1 MYIYDFL
8 TSLDLLKKERI
19 PLMDEFPKNAIYYG
33 KCSKEE
39 LQKGNP
45 TIIGEGDKYI
55 LYTVEHIDKLYA
67 KCIDEQLAY
76 IHELNQFDLMIPR
89 SMMIYTDVAILEAIR
104 LYDELSKHTDNPN
117 PFFDM
122 DMNIK
127 MPVIS
132 SIYLNNY
139 VNNHPSLYYFQNN
152 PIKKELVSAQFIY
165 FVKKYCEY
173 RLTVKDHKVYKV
185 RNIEN
190 TLHNA
195 MVQYQTVDH
204 DAYHILEITGLEN
217 KEFDDFIQ
225 QIMHVYEQN
234 QNNESMKSLKHNC

>member
-39 LQKGNP
+39 LQKRNP

-165 FVKKYCEY
+165 
-173 RLTVKDHKVYKV
+173 L
-185 RNIEN
+185 
-190 TLHNA
+190 
-195 MVQYQTVDH
+195 
-204 DAYHILEITGLEN
+204 
-217 KEFDDFIQ
+217 
-225 QIMHVYEQN
+225 
-234 QNNESMKSLKHNC
+234 

>member
-1 MYIYDFL
+1 MCIRD
-8 TSLDLLKKERI
+8 S
-19 PLMDEFPKNAIYYG
+19 
-33 KCSKEE
+33 
-39 LQKGNP
+39 
-45 TIIGEGDKYI
+45 KYI

-152 PIKKELVSAQFIY
+152 PIKKELVSAQFCLLYTSYLQASSIATATA
-165 FVKKYCEY
+165 
-173 RLTVKDHKVYKV
+173 TVAPT
-185 RNIEN
+185 I
-190 TLHNA
+190 
-195 MVQYQTVDH
+195 
-204 DAYHILEITGLEN
+204 GLLPIPIN
-217 KEFDDFIQ
+217 PI
-225 QIMHVYEQN
+225 I
-234 QNNESMKSLKHNC
+234 ST